1 MSTIGQT
8 LEQQTEALKAAGA
21 GRVFHDVMSVVRDAG
36 RDVSGQSRIGTY
48 FRYSGSWGNGN
59 TDGPTGSVPQTTL
72 RYRSTSW
79 SGRVEQVSQDAEH
92 V

>member
-48 FRYSGSWGNGN
+48 FRYSGSW
-59 TDGPTGSVPQTTL
+59 
-72 RYRSTSW
+72 
-79 SGRVEQVSQDAEH
+79 
-92 V
+92 